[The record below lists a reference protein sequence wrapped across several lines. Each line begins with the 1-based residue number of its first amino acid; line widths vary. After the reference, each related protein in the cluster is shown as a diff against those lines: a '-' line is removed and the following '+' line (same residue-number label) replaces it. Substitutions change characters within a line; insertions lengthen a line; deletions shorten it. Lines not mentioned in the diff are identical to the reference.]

1 MKLRGD
7 DGQLVPPSEFIPA
20 AERYNAMSIIDRW
33 VVQRAVELLRERQQ
47 RGAPLPM
54 LAVNVSGTSL
64 NEQSFVDFVLAS
76 AGRPA

>member
-1 MKLRGD
+1 M
-7 DGQLVPPSEFIPA
+7 QPSEFIPA

-33 VVQRAVELLRERQQ
+33 VVQQAVSLLQERQQ

-64 NEQSFVDFVLAS
+64 NEQSFVDLVLAD
-76 AGRPA
+76 ARRTR